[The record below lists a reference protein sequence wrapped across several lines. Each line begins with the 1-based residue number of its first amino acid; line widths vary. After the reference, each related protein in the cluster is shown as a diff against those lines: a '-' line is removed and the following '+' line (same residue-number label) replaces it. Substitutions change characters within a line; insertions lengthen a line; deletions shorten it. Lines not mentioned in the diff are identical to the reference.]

1 MGQATVY
8 FVKKLLNRIKC
19 LFHHDWQRHQE
30 LLVTSGGDTST
41 VLAWK
46 QCRRCAKSKL
56 VHILK

>member
-1 MGQATVY
+1 M
-8 FVKKLLNRIKC
+8 KKQFNRLKC
-19 LFHHDWQRHQE
+19 FFRHDWEHHQE

-56 VHILK
+56 IHILR